1 LLVHKYFAK
10 WPLRRRILALAAA
23 YAIALS
29 GIIASFG
36 AGRALAAAPNA
47 PATVTCHTEIAGEPS
62 PAGGQDDGKAC
73 ANSCCTGCLMMMAAL
88 PPPSAKAVGT
98 PQSPGQI
105 LPLPA
110 TASFPSG
117 PQTKSHQSRAPPL
130 GV

>member
-1 LLVHKYFAK
+1 VYKHFAK

-29 GIIASFG
+29 GIIANF
-36 AGRALAAAPNA
+36 ATARAAAAESGA
-47 PATVTCHTEIAGEPS
+47 PGAVTCHTEIAGDPT

-73 ANSCCTGCLMMMAAL
+73 TDSCCIGCLKLTAAL
-88 PPPSAKAVGT
+88 PPPPTKAVGV

-105 LPLPA
+105 LPMRA
-110 TASFPSG
+110 VTGSVFS